1 MTPAER
7 DEVRKQV
14 GLPCIPTCTAH
25 GGCRVARAVQCYV
38 PPGDTDP
45 VALYPMV
52 AVTVEGREIVVVVR
66 GEEVIADAAHM
77 RVVAHTLH
85 AASDVAE
92 AAQ

>member
-7 DEVRKQV
+7 DEVRNLV

-25 GGCRVARAVQCYV
+25 GACRVARAVQCYV
-38 PPGDTDP
+38 PPGNTDP
-45 VALYPMV
+45 MALYPM
-52 AVTVEGREIVVVVR
+52 AITVEGREIVVAVR

-77 RVVAHTLH
+77 RVVAHTMH

-92 AAQ
+92 AAK